1 MRALI
6 ADDHAPTRDDVRQV
20 LSRDARFEVCAEA
33 ANAAEAIH
41 AALYQKPD
49 ICLLDLRMPGGG
61 LATIWEIR
69 ARLPQMKIVVLTV
82 SEDDTD
88 LFGAL
93 RSGADG
99 YLLKTMNL
107 RRLPDALNGVCC
119 GEAAMQRTLV
129 ARLFEHFRQREPRW
143 RQPASTRIAQRLTS
157 REWEILE
164 LLAQEWS
171 TAKIAERLVISP
183 SAVRVHIASIV
194 RKLGVPSRGAAVELF
209 GRRSDT

>member
-6 ADDHAPTRDDVRQV
+6 ADDHVPTRHDIRRA
-20 LSRDARFEVCAEA
+20 LCSDARFEVCAEA

-93 RSGADG
+93 RSGVDG

-107 RRLPDALNGVCC
+107 SRAPRCAQRRLLRRGSHAAHSGRACSRAL
-119 GEAAMQRTLV
+119 
-129 ARLFEHFRQREPRW
+129 
-143 RQPASTRIAQRLTS
+143 
-157 REWEILE
+157 
-164 LLAQEWS
+164 
-171 TAKIAERLVISP
+171 P
-183 SAVRVHIASIV
+183 SA
-194 RKLGVPSRGAAVELF
+194 GAALAATCQYQNRAAADEP
-209 GRRSDT
+209 